1 MKMMEGQTTLP
12 RMMMRMER
20 ATGWNL
26 ENHSSR
32 QKIRTTVHHYL
43 KIHCLERAAVLNPQ
57 TEMME
62 GPPKTLKQAAKA
74 RGGIKEM
81 KNGFLTL

>member
-1 MKMMEGQTTLP
+1 MKMMEGPTSLP

-32 QKIRTTVHHYL
+32 QKIRTTVPHYL
-43 KIHCLERAAVLNPQ
+43 KIHCLERPAVLNQ
-57 TEMME
+57 TEITD

>member
-1 MKMMEGQTTLP
+1 MKMMEGPTSIP

-32 QKIRTTVHHYL
+32 QIIRTKVPHYL
-43 KIHCLERAAVLNPQ
+43 KIHCLERPAVLNQ
-57 TEMME
+57 TEIME

-81 KNGFLTL
+81 KNGFQTL